1 MALIGQIIIW
11 IIMACALTG
20 CLAYIRDNQSE
31 LGQQFLEG
39 IYAIGPI
46 FIPVAGVMASAPY
59 LAVIIKTAF
68 GPAYSLVGADP
79 ALAATT
85 IIAMDMGGYQLADVI
100 AATRESWIMA
110 LFTGYMAGATIVYNI
125 PVALKMLKV
134 EDRPYLALGMMNGF
148 LMIPV
153 GVFICSILSA
163 VTDPMIREAVS
174 TSGEARYQLALTYGL
189 IFRNLIPLIIICV
202 AIALGLKFIPDK
214 MIAGFQVFGKF
225 MDSALTLILCL
236 CIIEYFTGVFETVF
250 GWWGFEPIMADEVDP
265 NRALEISGYIGIM
278 LSGAFPMVWLLQKYL
293 DKPLQKFGGLVGFS
307 KEGIAGLLACA
318 ANAIALY
325 KLIETMKAEDKVKCM
340 AFCVCSAFLIGDH
353 LSFTANF
360 QPNLIAIVM
369 IGKFTAG
376 ILAILLSLKLT
387 VPKARE
393 LEAAKNNEVIER
405 QEVNNDE
412 E

>member
-1 MALIGQIIIW
+1 
-11 IIMACALTG
+11 MACSLAG
-20 CLAYIRDNQSE
+20 CLAYIRNNQSE

-59 LAVIIKTAF
+59 LAVIIQTVF

-85 IIAMDMGGYQLADVI
+85 IIAMDMGGYQLADMI
-100 AATRESWIMA
+100 ASTRESWIMA
-110 LFTGYMAGATIVYNI
+110 LFVGYMAGATIVYNI

-153 GVFICSILSA
+153 GVFICSILTA
-163 VTDPMIREAVS
+163 ITNPLIREAVS
-174 TSGEARYQLALTYGL
+174 TSGEARYQLILNYGL
-189 IFRNLIPLIIICV
+189 IFRNLLPLLIICV
-202 AIALGLKFIPDK
+202 AIALGLALIPDK
-214 MIAGFQVFGKF
+214 MIAGFQLFGRF

-236 CIIEYFTGVFETVF
+236 CIIEYFTGIIETIT

-278 LSGAFPMVWLLQKYL
+278 LSGAFPMVWLIQKYL
-293 DKPLQKFGGLVGFS
+293 DKPLQKIGRLVGFS
-307 KEGIAGLLACA
+307 KEGIAGLLACS
-318 ANAIALY
+318 ANAIAMY

-369 IGKFTAG
+369 IGKFVAG
-376 ILAILLSLKLT
+376 ILAVMLSLKLT
-387 VPKARE
+387 CPKARE
-393 LEAAKNNEVIER
+393 IEAAANNANAEQ
-405 QEVNNDE
+405 QELNND
-412 E
+412 

>member
-1 MALIGQIIIW
+1 MAIVGQIIIW
-11 IIMACALTG
+11 IIMGCALIG
-20 CLAYIRDNQSE
+20 CLSYIRNNQSE

-39 IYAIGPI
+39 IYSIGPI

-59 LAVIIKTAF
+59 LAVIIKTVF

-100 AATRESWIMA
+100 SSTRESWIMA

-153 GVFICSILSA
+153 GVFICSILT
-163 VTDPMIREAVS
+163 VITDPLIRETMS
-174 TSGEARYQLALTYGL
+174 TSDEAAYQLALNYGL
-189 IFRNLIPLIIICV
+189 IFRNLIPLVIICV
-202 AIALGLKFIPDK
+202 AIALGLKFIPDT
-214 MIAGFQVFGKF
+214 MIKGFQIFGKF

-236 CIIEYFTGVFETVF
+236 CIIEYFTGIFEKAF
-250 GWWGFEPIMADEVDP
+250 GWWGFEPIMADEEDV

-278 LSGAFPMVWLLQKYL
+278 LSGAFPMVWLIQKYL
-293 DKPLQKFGGLVGFS
+293 DRPLQRFGRLIGFS
-307 KEGIAGLLACA
+307 KEGIAGILACA
-318 ANAIALY
+318 ANAIAMY
-325 KLIETMKAEDKVKCM
+325 KLIENMKGEDKVKCM

-369 IGKFTAG
+369 IGKFVAG
-376 ILAILLSLKLT
+376 VLAIMISLKLT

-393 LEAAKNNEVIER
+393 IEAASLTEGSEG
-405 QEVNNDE
+405 EAND
-412 E
+412 

>member
-1 MALIGQIIIW
+1 
-11 IIMACALTG
+11 MACSLAG
-20 CLAYIRDNQSE
+20 CLAYIRNNQSE

-59 LAVIIKTAF
+59 LAVIIQTVF

-85 IIAMDMGGYQLADVI
+85 IIAMDMGGYQLADMI
-100 AATRESWIMA
+100 ASTRESWIMA
-110 LFTGYMAGATIVYNI
+110 LFVGYMAGATIVYNI

-153 GVFICSILSA
+153 GVFICSILTA
-163 VTDPMIREAVS
+163 ITNPLIREAVS
-174 TSGEARYQLALTYGL
+174 TSGEARYQLILNYGL
-189 IFRNLIPLIIICV
+189 IFRNLLPLLIICV
-202 AIALGLKFIPDK
+202 AIALGLALIPYN
-214 MIAGFQVFGKF
+214 MIAGFLVFGRF

-236 CIIEYFTGVFETVF
+236 CIIEYFTGIIETIT

-278 LSGAFPMVWLLQKYL
+278 LSGAFPMVWLIQKYL
-293 DKPLQKFGGLVGFS
+293 DKPLQKIGRLVGFS
-307 KEGIAGLLACA
+307 KEGIAGLLACS
-318 ANAIALY
+318 ANAIAMY

-369 IGKFTAG
+369 IGKFVAG
-376 ILAILLSLKLT
+376 ILAVMLSLKLT
-387 VPKARE
+387 CPKARE
-393 LEAAKNNEVIER
+393 IEAAANNANAEQ
-405 QEVNNDE
+405 QELNND
-412 E
+412 

>member
-1 MALIGQIIIW
+1 MELIGQIIIW
-11 IIMACALTG
+11 IIMACALIG
-20 CLAYIRDNQSE
+20 CISYIINNQSE

-39 IYAIGPI
+39 IYSIGPI

-59 LAVIIKTAF
+59 LAVIIKTLF

-100 AATRESWIMA
+100 ASSRESWIMA

-153 GVFICSILSA
+153 GVFICSILTA
-163 VTDPMIREAVS
+163 VTDPLIRKTVS
-174 TSGEARYQLALTYGL
+174 TSGEASYQLLLNYTL
-189 IFRNLIPLIIICV
+189 IFRNLIPLIIICI
-202 AIALGLKFIPDK
+202 AIALGLKFIPDT
-214 MIAGFQVFGKF
+214 MIKGFQAFGRF

-236 CIIEYFTGVFETVF
+236 CIIEYFTGVFENLL
-250 GWWGFEPIMADEVDP
+250 GWWGFEPIMADEKDI

-278 LSGAFPMVWLLQKYL
+278 LSGAFPMVWLIKKYL
-293 DKPLQKFGGLVGFS
+293 DKPLQKFGGIIGFS
-307 KEGIAGLLACA
+307 KEGIAGILACM
-318 ANAIALY
+318 ANAIAMY

-369 IGKFTAG
+369 IGKFAAG
-376 ILAILLSLKLT
+376 ILATLISIKLT
-387 VPKARE
+387 VPVARE
-393 LEAAKNNEVIER
+393 LEKNNK
-405 QEVNNDE
+405 
-412 E
+412 